1 MNESY
6 WLLAIKL
13 YVSFAGITAL
23 PVLWTIFS
31 KVPLNKGGP
40 HFDVSPH
47 FTDAE
52 KLLLQHHYERIR
64 GTLSFWKTQA
74 ERYKRAH
81 FYCLSWTIPSS
92 VIVPVLAQATD
103 TDAYSKWLI
112 TVVSAFSAILLA
124 LHRAF
129 KISDNYRAYR
139 EGESMFYD
147 TYRRM
152 LDRPE
157 TFGDTSTRVEAYFA
171 EVEALRKFIRNT
183 ETDNTPSL
191 DQTKSQIADNTASQQ
206 SVKRS
211 ADAAIDPQAHGPA

>member
-13 YVSFAGITAL
+13 YVSLAGFTAL
-23 PVLWTIFS
+23 PVIWTVFS
-31 KVPLNKGGP
+31 NVPLNKAGP

-52 KLLLQHHYERIR
+52 KLLLQQHYERIR

-129 KISDNYRAYR
+129 KVSDNYRAYR

-157 TFGDTSTRVEAYFA
+157 TFGDASTRVERYFA
-171 EVEALRKFIRNT
+171 EVEELRKFIRNT

-191 DQTKSQIADNTASQQ
+191 DQTKSQKAEDS
-206 SVKRS
+206 
-211 ADAAIDPQAHGPA
+211 G